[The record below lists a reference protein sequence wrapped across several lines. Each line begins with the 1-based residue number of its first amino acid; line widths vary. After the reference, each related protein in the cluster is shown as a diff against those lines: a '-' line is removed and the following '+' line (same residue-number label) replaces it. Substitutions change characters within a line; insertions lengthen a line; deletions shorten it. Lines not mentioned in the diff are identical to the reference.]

1 MKKIL
6 LSIFAVLFAFA
17 GVHAQTWTKVTDAS
31 TLKAGDQ
38 LVIACDSKGVVA
50 GDITSQYLSK
60 IAATFADNTISS
72 LPADAV
78 VLTLGGTSGAWTLSN
93 ESAQLLGATAVK
105 KVAWGNGTTT
115 WSISIDVD
123 GNATIQNGTSSYGR
137 FLYNNSSPRFTTYT
151 SNASAAMLLPQLYR
165 LEVAGGEIEPETP
178 VATLPTVS
186 EENGAKIALG
196 TKITITPAAGNTVQ
210 YAIDD
215 SNEFIEITE
224 AETITAD
231 VAGVMTLNVVSTC
244 GEESVEAKYVYTVMP
259 NKPVISAADDS
270 FDESLEVSIEAE
282 DGDIYYTLDG
292 NDPTEGSTLYGGAFT
307 ITETKTVKAIAVV
320 NGVASEVVTA
330 KYSKTVVIEGAVID
344 VLNRELTGISG
355 TSYSS
360 WSGKTVTSDAVYA
373 GQSAG
378 GNDAIQLRTTNSN
391 SGVITTASGG
401 KVRKVA
407 VEWQSSTSN
416 GRTLNIYGKNSAYS
430 DPADLYSTST
440 QGTLLGTIVYGTS
453 TELVIDGDYEYI
465 GMRSNSGAMYL
476 TSISIYWDAE
486 AAAARPEKPVISP
499 DVTEF
504 EGSLEVSIT
513 AAEGADIY
521 YTLDGNDPTEESTPY
536 SGAFTIS
543 ATTTV
548 KAIAVVNDIASEIAS
563 ATYSVI
569 EKGSYVKVTSEP
581 ADWSGKYLVVY
592 ENGTDA
598 YVFNGKDENN
608 GYVAAITDGTVI
620 EASSEV
626 NAVAVTIATMEGG
639 YSVKTAGGY
648 ISGKSGSN
656 ALNFDA
662 TEQLNTIEFS
672 TEGIAIV
679 SVRYLRFNSSDLRF
693 RYYNES
699 YGKAVQL
706 YKFVPEAEL
715 PMYHEVSVS
724 AAGYATL
731 YAGVSVA
738 VPANVEAYTVT
749 AVNDGWVTLTQVT
762 GVLPAETGV
771 ILKAAEGAYKFW
783 ILTDAATADVEGN
796 LLSGS
801 AYNKNIEE
809 EAYVLG
815 NVDGVGLYKAE
826 MNQLDGTAWL
836 NNANKAYLPASA
848 VPNKS
853 VAFYGFDWNGTTGI
867 DQITDNREQS
877 TAIYDLTGR
886 RVEAISAPGIYIVGG
901 RKVLVK

>member
-17 GVHAQTWTKVTDAS
+17 GVQAQETATLSFADTAQRTSFSTEQQVWEQNGITFTNNKASSTTNVADYAGPVRLYAKSEVIVEHANTMTQIVFTCGSSSYAT
-31 TLKAGDQ
+31 TLKNSIGD
-38 LVIACDSKGVVA
+38 
-50 GDITSQYLSK
+50 
-60 IAATFADNTISS
+60 AATVSGSDVTVTLNSTTFTVA
-72 LPADAV
+72 
-78 VLTLGGTSGAWTLSN
+78 LT
-93 ESAQLLGATAVK
+93 AQVRL
-105 KVAWGNGTTT
+105 N
-115 WSISIDVD
+115 SITV
-123 GNATIQNGTSSYGR
+123 
-137 FLYNNSSPRFTTYT
+137 TY
-151 SNASAAMLLPQLYR
+151 AAG
-165 LEVAGGEIEPETP
+165 GGEIEPETP
-178 VATLPTVS
+178 VATLPAVS
-186 EENGAKIALG
+186 VKDGAKIALG
-196 TKITITPAAGNTVQ
+196 TEITITPAAGNTVK
-210 YAIDD
+210 YAIYNSD
-215 SNEFIEITE
+215 EFTEITE
-224 AETITAD
+224 AEETITAD
-231 VAGVMTLNVVSTC
+231 VAGEMTLSLVSTC
-244 GEESVEAKYVYTVMP
+244 GEESVEAEYVYTVMP

-270 FDESLEVSIEAE
+270 FEESLEVSIEAE

-292 NDPTEGSTLYGGAFT
+292 NDPTEESTLYEGAFT
-307 ITETKTVKAIAVV
+307 ITETTTVKAIAVV
-320 NGVASEVVTA
+320 NGVASEVETA

-344 VLNRELTGISG
+344 VLNRELTGVSG

-360 WSGKTVTSDAVYA
+360 WSDKTATSSAVYA

-378 GNDAIQLRTTNSN
+378 SNEAIQLRSNNNN

-407 VEWQSSTSN
+407 VEWQSSTST

-430 DPADLYSTST
+430 APTDLYSTST
-440 QGTLLGTIVYGTS
+440 QGTLLGTIVCGTS
-453 TELVIDGDYEYI
+453 TELIIDGDYEYI

-536 SGAFTIS
+536 SGTFTIS

-626 NAVAVTIATMEGG
+626 NAVAVTIAAMEGG

-648 ISGKSGSN
+648 ISGKSSGN

-679 SVRYLRFNSSDLRF
+679 SGRYLRFNSGETYLRF
-693 RYYNES
+693 RYYSES
-699 YGKAVQL
+699 YGEAVQL

-715 PMYHEVSVS
+715 PMCQEVSVS

-762 GVLPAETGV
+762 GVLPAQTGV

-783 ILTDAATADVEGN
+783 ILTDAATADVTGN
-796 LLSGS
+796 LLEGTL
-801 AYNKNIEE
+801 YNKNIEE

-815 NVDGVGLYKAE
+815 NVDGVVGLYKAQ
-826 MNQLDGTAWL
+826 MTDGVWL

-853 VAFYGFDWNGTTGI
+853 AAFYGFDWNGTTGI
-867 DQITDNREQS
+867 ENVVTENGAK
-877 TAIYDLTGR
+877 AIFDLTGR
-886 RVEAISAPGIYIVGG
+886 RVEAISAPGIYIVNGK
-901 RKVLVK
+901 KVLVK

>member
-1 MKKIL
+1 M
-6 LSIFAVLFAFA
+6 LFAFA
-17 GVHAQTWTKVTDAS
+17 GVQAQEVTETITFDANKTQRTSFS
-31 TLKAGDQ
+31 TTEQ
-38 LVIACDSKGVVA
+38 V
-50 GDITSQYLSK
+50 
-60 IAATFADNTISS
+60 
-72 LPADAV
+72 
-78 VLTLGGTSGAWTLSN
+78 W
-93 ESAQLLGATAVK
+93 
-105 KVAWGNGTTT
+105 
-115 WSISIDVD
+115 
-123 GNATIQNGTSSYGR
+123 
-137 FLYNNSSPRFTTYT
+137 T
-151 SNASAAMLLPQLYR
+151 SNAVTFTNLKGNSPTAVADYSNPVRLYAKSNIVINSSAGNITKIVFTSDGTSKYVTAITDAINAGEGTVSASGSTITVTLDGTSDTYTITPTAQAR
-165 LEVAGGEIEPETP
+165 LKSVVVTYTTAGEVAP
-178 VATLPTVS
+178 TLAPPTVS
-186 EENGAKIALG
+186 VADGSKIDLG
-196 TKITITPAAGNTVQ
+196 TVITFTPAAGNTLE
-210 YAIDD
+210 YAIADEGLSPVED
-215 SNEFIEITE
+215 ETLEIEATTAGQLSITVKS
-224 AETITAD
+224 I
-231 VAGVMTLNVVSTC
+231 C
-244 GEESVEAKYVYTVMP
+244 GEESEEYKYVYYVMP
-259 NKPVISAADDS
+259 NKPVISAADDT
-270 FDESLEVSIEAE
+270 FEESLEVSIEAE

-292 NDPTEGSTLYGGAFT
+292 NDPTDGSTLYEGAFT

-320 NGVASEVVTA
+320 DGVASKVETA

-378 GNDAIQLRTTNSN
+378 GNDAIQLRSSNNN

-407 VEWQSSTSN
+407 VEWQSNTSN
-416 GRTLNIYGKNSAYS
+416 GRTLNVYGKNSAYTN
-430 DPADLYSTST
+430 PTDLYSTST
-440 QGTLLGTIVYGTS
+440 QGTLLGTIVCGTS
-453 TELVIDGDYEYI
+453 TELVIEGDYEYI
-465 GMRSNSGAMYL
+465 GMRSASSAMYL

-513 AAEGADIY
+513 AAEGAIY

-626 NAVAVTIATMEGG
+626 NAVAVTIAAMEGG

-648 ISGKSGSN
+648 ISGKSSGN

-679 SVRYLRFNSSDLRF
+679 SGRYLRFNSGETFLRF

-699 YGKAVQL
+699 YGEAVQL

-715 PMYHEVSVS
+715 PMYHAVSVS

-749 AVNDGWVTLTQVT
+749 AVNGGWVTLTQVT

-783 ILTDAATADVEGN
+783 ILTDVATADVAGN

-815 NVDGVGLYKAE
+815 KVDGVVGLYKAE
-826 MNQLDGTAWL
+826 MNQMDGTAWL

-853 VAFYGFDWNGTTGI
+853 AAFYGFDWNGTTGI
-867 DQITDNREQS
+867 DEITDNRVQS
-877 TAIYDLTGR
+877 TVIYDLTGR
-886 RVEAISAPGIYIVGG
+886 RVEEITEPGIYIVGG
-901 RKVLVK
+901 KKVLVK

>member
-1 MKKIL
+1 MKKFL

-17 GVHAQTWTKVTDAS
+17 GVQAQETATLSFAS
-31 TLKAGDQ
+31 TAQRTSFSTTQQVWEQNGITFTNNKASSTTNVANYSNPVRLYAKSEVIVEHANTMTKIVFVCSGSSYATELKNSIGD
-38 LVIACDSKGVVA
+38 
-50 GDITSQYLSK
+50 
-60 IAATFADNTISS
+60 AATASGSEVTVEPNSTSFTIEK
-72 LPADAV
+72 
-78 VLTLGGTSGAWTLSN
+78 LT
-93 ESAQLLGATAVK
+93 AQVRVK
-105 KVAWGNGTTT
+105 
-115 WSISIDVD
+115 SITV
-123 GNATIQNGTSSYGR
+123 
-137 FLYNNSSPRFTTYT
+137 TYT
-151 SNASAAMLLPQLYR
+151 TG
-165 LEVAGGEIEPETP
+165 GGETPEPEAP
-178 VATLPTVS
+178 VATLPAVS
-186 EENGAKIALG
+186 VKDGAKIALG
-196 TKITITPAAGNTVQ
+196 TEITITPAAGNTVK
-210 YAIDD
+210 YAIYNSD
-215 SNEFIEITE
+215 EFTEITE
-224 AETITAD
+224 AVETITAD
-231 VAGVMTLNVVSTC
+231 VAGVMTLSVVSTC
-244 GEESVEAKYVYTVMP
+244 GEESVEAEYVYTVMP
-259 NKPVISAADDS
+259 NKPVISAADDT
-270 FDESLEVSIEAE
+270 FEESLEVSIEAE

-292 NDPTEGSTLYGGAFT
+292 NDPTEESTPYSGAFT
-307 ITETKTVKAIAVV
+307 ISATTTVKAIAVV
-320 NGVASEVVTA
+320 NGVASEVETA

-378 GNDAIQLRTTNSN
+378 GNDAIQLRSNNNN

-407 VEWQSSTSN
+407 VEWQSGTSA
-416 GRTLNIYGKNSAYS
+416 GRTLNIYGKNSAYNA
-430 DPADLYSTST
+430 PTDLYDNSK
-440 QGTLLGTIVYGTS
+440 QGTLLGTIVCGTS
-453 TELVIDGDYEYI
+453 TELVIEGDYEYI
-465 GMRSNSGAMYL
+465 GMRSASSAMYL

-626 NAVAVTIATMEGG
+626 NAVAVTIAAMEGG

-648 ISGKSGSN
+648 ISGKSNDN

-679 SVRYLRFNSSDLRF
+679 SGRYLRFNSGETFLRF

-699 YGKAVQL
+699 YGEPVQL

-783 ILTDAATADVEGN
+783 ILTDVATADVEGN
-796 LLSGS
+796 LLKGS
-801 AYNKNIEE
+801 VTDEYVAGD
-809 EAYVLG
+809 AYVLG
-815 NVDGVGLYKAE
+815 NVDGVGLYKAK
-826 MNQLDGTAWL
+826 MTDGKWL
-836 NNANKAYLPASA
+836 NNANKAYLPAS
-848 VPNKS
+848 
-853 VAFYGFDWNGTTGI
+853 VASGAASYSFRFGEGTTGVEKVEI
-867 DQITDNREQS
+867 RNEKS
-877 TAIYDLTGR
+877 EIYDLTGR
-886 RVEAISAPGIYIVGG
+886 RVETITEPGIYIVNGV
-901 RKVLVK
+901 KKLVR